1 VEHVFVDVFASIGH
15 QTEPTAFD
23 GRSDYD
29 AFVAAGI
36 PAGGLFTG
44 AEDIKTQEQQDKWGG
59 TAGDASDPCYHQ
71 ACDTITN
78 VDADALDEMTDAI
91 AHVILTF
98 AMTTSA
104 VHGTDKGSDKATYG
118 TEIPR
123 AARHQ

>member
-1 VEHVFVDVFASIGH
+1 MEDVFVDFFASIGH
-15 QTEPTAFD
+15 QSEPAFD
-23 GRSDYD
+23 GRSEYD

-59 TAGDASDPCYHQ
+59 TAGNASDPCYHQ
-71 ACDTITN
+71 ACDTFTN
-78 VDADALDEMTDAI
+78 VDEDALDEMTDAI

-104 VHGTDKGSDKATYG
+104 VQGSDKATYG
-118 TEIPR
+118 PDIPR
-123 AARHQ
+123 AAPIK